1 MHTTMR
7 KVTMMCVA
15 LLGVLLAT
23 PSSIGDSSSTE
34 PTIYRCVQT
43 AGGNP
48 LYSVWDLA
56 EGRCVSKDPP
66 PPAIAEAPPGVIP
79 LVGIGIDSLPLLK
92 DVDDIDTFESQG
104 FITVSEFVE
113 PVPLTEASIVDST
126 AHLVFDISKV
136 PKASTIYT
144 AHLHLTAS
152 YWDGSG
158 ECTVTLGIKL
168 ITSVNGKTEQVV
180 AATPQSSIFF
190 ENAAKSSTGDI
201 LNIVRVQ
208 QKMLDISRPRPNY
221 TLSEASRLR
230 LDISFNTSS
239 LDAHYIKLFSS
250 RQGFEKRTLWPS
262 LSILYSEEQWE
273 DAQPRLIPLNR
284 SSLLTISGT
293 FDRNQRYSCSL
304 TRRGGGN
311 VTALMGPQM
320 FPVSTA
326 RLECEVP
333 SVRSLAML
341 CDTDSTNNWGRCNAD
356 FSVQVHRIWER
367 VEQIVGTDA
376 VKTLETLYVPL
387 RHTGHPNEAA
397 VIITESHTPRP
408 VTWNDQSGR
417 GMWNGP
423 DHVYD
428 QNHVVGPNDYR

>member
-1 MHTTMR
+1 
-7 KVTMMCVA
+7 MMCI
-15 LLGVLLAT
+15 VLLSVLLTT
-23 PSSIGDSSSTE
+23 PSSTGDSSSTE
-34 PTIYRCVQT
+34 PTVFRCIKA

-56 EGRCVSKDPP
+56 EGRCVKKDRPP
-66 PPAIAEAPPGVIP
+66 PIIAEARPGVIP

-92 DVDDIDTFESQG
+92 DVDDIDTFETQG
-104 FITVSEFVE
+104 FITVSEFVA
-113 PVPLTEASIVDST
+113 PVPLTEVTIVDST

-136 PKASTIYT
+136 PKASTIYA
-144 AHLHLTAS
+144 AHLHLSAS

-168 ITSVNGKTEQVV
+168 ITLVNSKTEQIV
-180 AATPQSSIFF
+180 AATPPSSIFF

-201 LNIVRVQ
+201 TNIVRVQ

-221 TLSEASRLR
+221 TMSEASRLR

-250 RQGFEKRTLWPS
+250 RQGFEKRALWPS
-262 LSILYSEEQWE
+262 LSILYSEERWV
-273 DAQPRLIPLNR
+273 DAEPRLLPLNR

-304 TRRGGGN
+304 TRRGEGN

-320 FPVSTA
+320 FPISTA
-326 RLECEVP
+326 RLKCEVP
-333 SVRSLAML
+333 SVRSLAAL
-341 CDTDSTNNWGRCNAD
+341 CDTDSMNNLARCYAG
-356 FSVQVHRIWER
+356 FSVQVYRIWER
-367 VEQIVGTDA
+367 VEQIIGTDA

-387 RHTGHPNEAA
+387 AHTGHPNEAV
-397 VIITESHTPRP
+397 VIISESHTPRP
-408 VTWNDQSGR
+408 VIWNEQSSR